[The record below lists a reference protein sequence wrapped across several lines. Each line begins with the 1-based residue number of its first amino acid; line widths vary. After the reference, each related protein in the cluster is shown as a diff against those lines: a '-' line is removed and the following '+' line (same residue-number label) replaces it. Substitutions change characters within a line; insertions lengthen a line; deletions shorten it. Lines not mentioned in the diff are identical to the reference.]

1 MYTNEIEEVR
11 KRLSDRDKLEALA
24 EEASEL
30 SQAALKLIRALK
42 LNDNVTPVDAATAS
56 RNLQE
61 ELLDVLAC
69 AHLCGYDIREVL
81 VLSNPK
87 WKRWAGRLRG
97 TDHGNQ

>member
-1 MYTNEIEEVR
+1 MYTNEI
-11 KRLSDRDKLEALA
+11 
-24 EEASEL
+24 
-30 SQAALKLIRALK
+30 
-42 LNDNVTPVDAATAS
+42 
-56 RNLQE
+56 E